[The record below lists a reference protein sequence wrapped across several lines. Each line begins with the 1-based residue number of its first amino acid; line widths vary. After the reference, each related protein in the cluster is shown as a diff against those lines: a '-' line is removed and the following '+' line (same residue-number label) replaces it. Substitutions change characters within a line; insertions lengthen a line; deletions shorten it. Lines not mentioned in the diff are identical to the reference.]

1 MLTTGLGLAELKN
14 GYFFIVD
21 RVIAGPQSWSYFVPF
36 LLLPAALMMPPN
48 KVSQKQLIQY
58 FLLPIYACA
67 GHAWYVMGCWDVVSL
82 DGVLWAT
89 YLLALDDPR
98 THYRRVRFVPNRPMA
113 TPPQQVVAKTIPAM
127 MHLEDN
133 TVPENRTTAS
143 ATNGHGSKA
152 DGPKPSATSRPRLQT
167 ATSYYIDDEAWPPPI
182 YERLRWVL
190 NLVSSDRLARWKTG
204 NARHDAKQYNRT
216 PTRRKFCLD
225 LVPQL
230 VTASLFISGA
240 TMLSR
245 HDPYFKAPH
254 LSSMTSSYTPPISAP
269 KTVQLIYSLLP
280 AFAVRPLAIGFF
292 GWALVT
298 IEFALLAPPAVF
310 LNYLTGLP
318 PDNWSPH
325 TLPPYFGS
333 FTDGA
338 LDNGVRGLW
347 GTFWHAHLQNMI
359 LAPGK
364 VLARAI
370 GVDKKNEQGKQ
381 HWLGYALPM
390 TSAFIF
396 SGVIHMGMVPRNPAF
411 QVSNVGPWSLRW
423 RIASVF
429 WFQPVGVAIEMAMG
443 KAIKSVVPKQYKN
456 EKGQINEENVVI
468 RTLFRTV
475 RLGWVLTWL
484 CCSAPFIALPFAD
497 LAFWNIPTP
506 WFLPDAVKYWTGGY
520 WLP

>member
-1 MLTTGLGLAELKN
+1 MGLGLAELKN
-14 GYFFIVD
+14 SYFFIVD
-21 RVIAGPQSWSYFVPF
+21 RVIAGPQSWTYFVPF
-36 LLLPAALMMPPN
+36 FLLPAALMMPPD

-58 FLLPIYACA
+58 FLLPMYACA

-98 THYRRVRFVPNRPMA
+98 TYYRRVRFVPNRPMS
-113 TPPQQVVAKTIPAM
+113 TPPQQMVGRAIPALT
-127 MHLEDN
+127 HLEDDKGPGKGMSNGN
-133 TVPENRTTAS
+133 TSSSNGS
-143 ATNGHGSKA
+143 TNGTT
-152 DGPKPSATSRPRLQT
+152 KPATSSRPRLRS
-167 ATSYYIDDEAWPPPI
+167 ASSYYIDDEPWPTPI
-182 YERLRWVL
+182 YSRLRWVL
-190 NLVSSDRLARWKTG
+190 NLVASDRLARWKTG
-204 NARHDAKQYNRT
+204 NQRHDAKQYNQT

-240 TMLSR
+240 ALLSR
-245 HDPYFKAPH
+245 YDPYFTAPH
-254 LSSMTSSYTPPISAP
+254 LISMTSSFTPPISAP
-269 KTVQLIYSLLP
+269 KTVQFIYNNVP
-280 AFAVRPLAIGFF
+280 AFAVRPLTIGFF

-298 IEFALLAPPAVF
+298 IEFSLLAPPIIF
-310 LNYLTGLP
+310 FNYLTGLP
-318 PDNWSPH
+318 PDNWCPH

-370 GVDKKNEQGKQ
+370 GVDKRNRAGKQ

-396 SGVIHMGMVPRNPAF
+396 SGIIHMGLVPRNPAY

-429 WFQPVGVAIEMAMG
+429 WFQPVGVAIEMALG

-456 EKGQINEENVVI
+456 EKGQIDESNVFV
-468 RTLFRTV
+468 RTLFRTI
-475 RLGWVLTWL
+475 RLAWVLTWL

-497 LAFWNIPTP
+497 LSYWSIPTA
-506 WFLPDAVKYWTGGY
+506 WFLPSPLKYFAGGY